1 MDNADLERSDTGD
14 TKKKRR
20 PKISIVSQFNATLLN
35 FRVNVLLVCVP
46 VGFALRYTHAN
57 GYVVFVVNF
66 LAIIPLVA
74 ILSLATEELALCTGE
89 IFGGLLNASFG
100 NATELRV
107 RVRHFNITV
116 TQTAS
121 SMLAVSIGS
130 LIIPTAFQR
139 FGNNPASG
147 VAPISRGTA
156 IILLLIYFAYLIFQL
171 KTHVEIYNTP
181 GQTPK
186 KKKGSTL
193 MGIAR
198 IGAGTAASAGG
209 QVN

>member
-1 MDNADLERSDTGD
+1 
-14 TKKKRR
+14 
-20 PKISIVSQFNATLLN
+20 
-35 FRVNVLLVCVP
+35 
-46 VGFALRYTHAN
+46 
-57 GYVVFVVNF
+57 
-66 LAIIPLVA
+66 
-74 ILSLATEELALCTGE
+74 
-89 IFGGLLNASFG
+89 
-100 NATELRV
+100 
-107 RVRHFNITV
+107 
-116 TQTAS
+116 
-121 SMLAVSIGS
+121 MLAVSIGS

>member
-107 RVRHFNITV
+107 RVRV
-116 TQTAS
+116 CVSSVVAS
-121 SMLAVSIGS
+121 TMLSSTSTSQSPKQPQAC
-130 LIIPTAFQR
+130 
-139 FGNNPASG
+139 
-147 VAPISRGTA
+147 
-156 IILLLIYFAYLIFQL
+156 LLYR
-171 KTHVEIYNTP
+171 
-181 GQTPK
+181 
-186 KKKGSTL
+186 S
-193 MGIAR
+193 AR
-198 IGAGTAASAGG
+198 
-209 QVN
+209 